1 MPSLKGKAPPELPID
16 LSPLI
21 AKAPEAGLDLKVLCR
36 ALDAASGH
44 TRFHDTHPWY
54 EPSAEGTPGGV
65 TPGLGTLP
73 RPWDKTLMSSCM
85 EGVLSLH
92 ALRMIDEQA
101 RSPSTPRRAAA
112 SEAPPPSPPPRE
124 PPAAATPSPAKAAA
138 AAAMTNVRP
147 STEAAAPDAALEP
160 GPSAAAAAEP
170 KLPPRALVEASMGSL
185 RTLSLCGVSI
195 SDAGLQL
202 MAEHARQLVD
212 LDLSFVGVASEPSS
226 AGAAP
231 AAPAGTTGSAAAAPS
246 PGGAMVVAA
255 PGGAAAPAAP
265 AAPPSF
271 PEAPTAAGLHAV
283 LQSCAG
289 LTRLSLAGAAPS
301 LFFADGPAQ
310 LAPDGAAAWP
320 AAAPALR
327 VLDLTARGDLRPSQL
342 ARIHACCPSLAALR
356 LECVLSTAH
365 VYGLCLGFVD
375 APADDE
381 GPPHAQ
387 EADALEALIAKE
399 RSLTALRGRLKK
411 SSARAL
417 ECLELI
423 GANGSGVRND
433 SLEMLS
439 ETFGSSLTGLDLIG
453 AYGDRE
459 SRRFDTVG
467 FLSFVRG
474 LLNQNSRLATLAVH
488 DFGVPPGGDEDDFL
502 ELARKYRVQVN
513 ASSAHRG
520 GQSNHERLH
529 FLSVLHCLENL
540 QTLTLGDPIRSYE
553 HLAHIAES
561 AKFGEARQLKT
572 IQLLRYAAASTANL
586 RKAAGGPPHGAES
599 LGATVALSAP
609 SSPSATAAGA
619 GGSPRIKTARRPTA
633 QDAMLARSMA
643 ILKGKKISVVVG
655 AATHARPYGAY
666 DREADE
672 LVSATAAAAPATTA
686 APPPETPLPPAP

>member
-1 MPSLKGKAPPELPID
+1 MPSLRHGQAPPALPID

-54 EPSAEGTPGGV
+54 EASAEGAPSGA

-92 ALRMIDEQA
+92 ALRMIGEQA
-101 RSPSTPRRAAA
+101 RSPTKLRRAA
-112 SEAPPPSPPPRE
+112 SEAPPASSPPRE
-124 PPAAATPSPAKAAA
+124 PPTVATPSPAKAAA
-138 AAAMTNVRP
+138 AAAMTHVRP
-147 STEAAAPDAALEP
+147 STEAAAPEAALAPASSE
-160 GPSAAAAAEP
+160 SAAAEP
-170 KLPPRALVEASMGSL
+170 KLPPRALVAASMGSL

-212 LDLSFVGVASEPSS
+212 LDLSFVGVASELPVSVS
-226 AGAAP
+226 AP
-231 AAPAGTTGSAAAAPS
+231 AALPATASAAAAPS

-255 PGGAAAPAAP
+255 PGAAAAPP
-265 AAPPSF
+265 APPSS

-310 LAPDGAAAWP
+310 LSADGSAAWP
-320 AAAPALR
+320 ATAPSLR

-342 ARIHACCPSLAALR
+342 ARIHACCPKLAALR

-365 VYGLCLGFVD
+365 VHGLCLGFVD
-375 APADDE
+375 APAGDD

-387 EADALEALIAKE
+387 EADALEELIAKE
-399 RSLTALRGRLKK
+399 TSITALRGRLKK
-411 SSARAL
+411 SSARVL
-417 ECLELI
+417 ESLELI
-423 GANGSGVRND
+423 GAKGTGVRND
-433 SLEMLS
+433 SLEMLC
-439 ETFGSSLTGLDLIG
+439 ETFGSSLTGLDLLG

-467 FLSFVRG
+467 FLSFVRN
-474 LLNQNSRLATLAVH
+474 LLNQNSCLTTLAVH
-488 DFGVPPGGDEDDFL
+488 DFGVPPGGDED
-502 ELARKYRVQVN
+502 AG
-513 ASSAHRG
+513 AHRG

-529 FLSVLHCLENL
+529 FLSVLH
-540 QTLTLGDPIRSYE
+540 
-553 HLAHIAES
+553 
-561 AKFGEARQLKT
+561 
-572 IQLLRYAAASTANL
+572 
-586 RKAAGGPPHGAES
+586 
-599 LGATVALSAP
+599 
-609 SSPSATAAGA
+609 
-619 GGSPRIKTARRPTA
+619 
-633 QDAMLARSMA
+633 
-643 ILKGKKISVVVG
+643 
-655 AATHARPYGAY
+655 
-666 DREADE
+666 
-672 LVSATAAAAPATTA
+672 
-686 APPPETPLPPAP
+686 